1 MDLSGNLRELTKVFY
16 KLLEGKNVT
25 KFSDEFVQKVQNF
38 YKEGKKQ
45 KKASN
50 DKVFTIEDVVEK
62 FGILPNQ
69 VKRILYIES
78 KVKHDVIAFL
88 TSITEKA
95 GKEAKYLHKGMTSSD
110 VLDPCFNLQLKQSG
124 KILLKD
130 IMRLI
135 ISISMETKDI
145 FTNTYQKNIQ
155 ELK

>member
-1 MDLSGNLRELTKVFY
+1 MNAKHYEWHNHEDTYEEALRRRLISLEKENDILRSDLRELTKVFY

-69 VKRILYIES
+69 VKRILYIR
-78 KVKHDVIAFL
+78 KN
-88 TSITEKA
+88 
-95 GKEAKYLHKGMTSSD
+95 GK
-110 VLDPCFNLQLKQSG
+110 
-124 KILLKD
+124 
-130 IMRLI
+130 
-135 ISISMETKDI
+135 
-145 FTNTYQKNIQ
+145 
-155 ELK
+155 